1 MDNEINPLAKHSQ
14 HFSKYAMFYRGII
27 LKTRVHENARSLL
40 KKASCQPQLACIPLG
55 VLRMHTTRERYGGIS
70 MTFFSSLA
78 WTGISF
84 LLFTVLVAVISA
96 WKTRDEQLDT
106 AEGYFL
112 AGRGLPGVVIAG
124 SLLLTNLS
132 AEQLVGLNGQ
142 SWKTN
147 MGPIAWEV
155 GSMFTLL
162 VLAYYFLPKYL
173 KMGAMTIPS
182 LMEERYG
189 KGTKT
194 MFSLVI
200 VVMYSIL
207 NLPVILYSG
216 AVVFEQIFDISGILG
231 TSKFMAVAIL
241 CLIIGIIGGCYAIF
255 GGLKAVAVS
264 DTINGIGLIIGGL
277 MIPFLGFAALS
288 AATGGH
294 GIMDGIKY
302 MVEADPAKMNAI
314 NAWNAPEPEVPWPL
328 IITGMFFN
336 NLYWWC
342 TNQSFVQ
349 RSLAAKSLKEGQKGA
364 IFCGFLKCLGPLYLV
379 IPGVIAFYLPSIQDK
394 LAAAG
399 SSAID
404 FAYPALIAEIVPKP
418 VMGFFAAVMFGAI
431 LSSFNSVLN
440 SASTMFTLDLYRS
453 SINPKA
459 SDTKCVKVGKIYGT
473 IAGCIAIVIS
483 PFVMYAGG
491 ITTFLNSMSQ
501 FVSLPVLCTIL
512 GIFMFKRI
520 PKYMPK
526 VITVFHVVCYGAFLL
541 IKPCYPGSSN
551 PIHYLYAMAVLFPIE
566 LLIMWYLN
574 KYHPAEEYEIR
585 DVGAVDLTPW
595 KYRHIVSI
603 IGLLLALG
611 IYILFSPLGIA
622 A

>member
-1 MDNEINPLAKHSQ
+1 MA
-14 HFSKYAMFYRGII
+14 
-27 LKTRVHENARSLL
+27 
-40 KKASCQPQLACIPLG
+40 
-55 VLRMHTTRERYGGIS
+55 
-70 MTFFSSLA
+70 FFSSIA
-78 WTGISF
+78 WTLISF
-84 LLFTVLVAVISA
+84 VLFTVLVALISS
-96 WKTRDEQLDT
+96 WKTRGEDLDS

-142 SWKTN
+142 SWASN

-162 VLAYYFLPKYL
+162 ALAYYFLPQYL

-182 LMEERYG
+182 LMEVRYG

-216 AVVFEQIFDISGILG
+216 AVVFEQIFGISDMLG
-231 TSKFMAVAIL
+231 VSKFQSVAIL
-241 CLIIGIIGGCYAIF
+241 CLIIGVIGGCYAIF

-277 MIPFLGFAALS
+277 MVPFIGFAVLAS
-288 AATGGH
+288 QTGGS
-294 GIMDGIKY
+294 GIIDGIKY
-302 MVEADPAKMNAI
+302 IVQADPAKMNAV
-314 NAWNAPEPEVPWPL
+314 NAWNAAEPEVPWPL

-349 RSLAAKSLKEGQKGA
+349 RALAAKSLKEGQKGA

-379 IPGVIAFYLPSIQDK
+379 IPGIIAF
-394 LAAAG
+394 
-399 SSAID
+399 
-404 FAYPALIAEIVPKP
+404 YPALIAAIIPKP

-453 SINPKA
+453 AFKPDA
-459 SDTKCVKVGKIYGT
+459 SDANCVKVGKIYGT
-473 IAGCIAIVIS
+473 IAGCVSIVIA
-483 PFVMYAGG
+483 PFVMNASG

-512 GIFMFKRI
+512 GVFLFKRL
-520 PKYMPK
+520 PAYTPK
-526 VITVFHVVCYGAFLL
+526 VITIFHVVCYGAFLL
-541 IKPCYPGSSN
+541 IAPNYPGTDN
-551 PIHYLYAMAVLFPIE
+551 PIHYLYAMAVLFPVE
-566 LLIMWYLN
+566 LIIMWVLN
-574 KYHPAEEYEIR
+574 KYRPAEEYVPQ

-595 KYRHIVSI
+595 KYRHVVSI
-603 IGLLLALG
+603 VGLILAVA
-611 IYILFSPLGIA
+611 IYWVFSPLGIA

>member
-1 MDNEINPLAKHSQ
+1 
-14 HFSKYAMFYRGII
+14 
-27 LKTRVHENARSLL
+27 
-40 KKASCQPQLACIPLG
+40 
-55 VLRMHTTRERYGGIS
+55 
-70 MTFFSSLA
+70 MTFLNSTA
-78 WTGISF
+78 WIGISF
-84 LLFTVLVAVISA
+84 LMFTVMVAVISA
-96 WKTRDEQLDT
+96 IKTRNDNQES

-112 AGRGLPGVVIAG
+112 AGRGLPGIVIAG

-142 SWKTN
+142 SWASN

-162 VLAYYFLPKYL
+162 ALAYYFLPRYL

-182 LMEERYG
+182 LMEQRYG

-200 VVMYSIL
+200 VIMYSIL

-216 AVVFEQIFDISGILG
+216 AVVFEQMFNISDMLHI
-231 TSKFMAVAIL
+231 SKFQAVALLCIL
-241 CLIIGIIGGCYAIF
+241 VGVVGGCYAVF

-288 AATGGH
+288 AATGGD
-294 GIMDGIKY
+294 GIFDGIKY
-302 MVEADPAKMNAI
+302 IIDADPAKMNAI
-314 NAWNAPEPEVPWPL
+314 NSWDAAEPEVPWPL

-379 IPGVIAFYLPSIQDK
+379 VPGIIAFYLPSIQDK

-399 SSAID
+399 DSAID
-404 FAYPALIAEIVPKP
+404 FAYPAMITAIVPAP
-418 VMGFFAAVMFGAI
+418 VLGFFAAVLFGAI

-453 SINPKA
+453 IIKPNA
-459 SDTKCVKVGKIYGT
+459 TDIQCVKVGKIYG
-473 IAGCIAIVIS
+473 ILAGCVAIVIA

-512 GIFMFKRI
+512 GVFMFRRL
-520 PKYMPK
+520 PKYTPK
-526 VITVFHVVCYGAFLL
+526 LITALHVVVYGAFLL
-541 IKPCYPGSSN
+541 IAPNYPGTDT

-566 LLIMWYLN
+566 LLVMWYLN
-574 KYHPAEEYEIR
+574 KYHPEEEFVIE

-603 IGLLLALG
+603 IGIIFAVL
-611 IYILFSPLGIA
+611 IYVLFSPLGIA

>member
-1 MDNEINPLAKHSQ
+1 MS
-14 HFSKYAMFYRGII
+14 
-27 LKTRVHENARSLL
+27 
-40 KKASCQPQLACIPLG
+40 
-55 VLRMHTTRERYGGIS
+55 
-70 MTFFSSLA
+70 FFNSLA

-84 LLFTVLVAVISA
+84 LFFTALVAIISSV
-96 WKTRDEQLDT
+96 KTKGDDLES

-142 SWKTN
+142 SWVTN
-147 MGPIAWEV
+147 MSPIAWEV

-162 VLAYYFLPKYL
+162 VLAYYFLPRYL
-173 KMGAMTIPS
+173 KMGAMTSPS
-182 LMEERYG
+182 LMEQRYG
-189 KGTKT
+189 RGTKT
-194 MFSLVI
+194 MFSLIIVI
-200 VVMYSIL
+200 MYSIL

-216 AVVFEQIFDISGILG
+216 AVVFENIFDISGMLG
-231 TSKFMAVAIL
+231 MSKFAAVAVL
-241 CLIIGIIGGCYAIF
+241 CVIIGIIGGCYAIF

-277 MIPFLGFAALS
+277 LIPFIGLWVLGQELCN
-288 AATGGH
+288 GG
-294 GIMDGIKY
+294 GIADGFKY
-302 MVEADPAKMNAI
+302 IIEADPAKMNAI
-314 NAWNAPEPEVPWPL
+314 SAWNAPEPEVPWPL

-364 IFCGFLKCLGPLYLV
+364 IFCGFLKCMGPLYLV
-379 IPGVIAFYLPSIQDK
+379 LPGIIAFYLPSIQDK

-404 FAYPALIAEIVPKP
+404 FAYPALVSAIIPKP
-418 VMGFFAAVMFGAI
+418 VLGFFAAVMFGAI

-453 SINPKA
+453 SINPTA
-459 SDTKCVKVGKIYGT
+459 SDVHCVKVGKVYGT
-473 IAGCIAIVIS
+473 LAGIVAIIIS
-483 PFVMYAGG
+483 PFVMYANG

-512 GIFMFKRI
+512 GVFMFRRL
-520 PKYMPK
+520 PKYTPK
-526 VITVFHVVCYGAFLL
+526 LITAVHVIIYGAFLL
-541 IKPCYPGSSN
+541 MKPCYPGTEN
-551 PIHYLYAMAVLFPIE
+551 PIHYLYAMAVLFPVEMI
-566 LLIMWYLN
+566 IMWLLN
-574 KYHPAEEYEIR
+574 RYKAEEEFVVP

-595 KYRHIVSI
+595 KYRHVVSI
-603 IGLLLALG
+603 VGLVLAVA
-611 IYILFSPLGIA
+611 IYIYFSPLGIA

>member
-1 MDNEINPLAKHSQ
+1 
-14 HFSKYAMFYRGII
+14 
-27 LKTRVHENARSLL
+27 
-40 KKASCQPQLACIPLG
+40 
-55 VLRMHTTRERYGGIS
+55 
-70 MTFFSSLA
+70 MTFFNSIA
-78 WTGISF
+78 WTVISF
-84 LLFTVLVAVISA
+84 IFFTALVAIIASV
-96 WKTRDEQLDT
+96 KTRGDKLDS

-112 AGRGLPGVVIAG
+112 AGRGLSGIVIAG

-142 SWKTN
+142 SWKSN

-162 VLAYYFLPKYL
+162 VLAYYFLPRYL

-182 LMEERYG
+182 LMEVRYG
-189 KGTKT
+189 KSTKT

-216 AVVFEQIFDISGILG
+216 AVVFEQIFDISGMLG
-231 TSKFMAVAIL
+231 VTKFQSVAVL
-241 CLIIGIIGGCYAIF
+241 CLIIGIVGGCYAIF

-277 MIPFLGFAALS
+277 MVPFIGFAVLAS
-288 AATGGH
+288 QTGG
-294 GIMDGIKY
+294 DGIIDGIRY
-302 MVEADPAKMNAI
+302 ILEADPSKLNAV

-349 RSLAAKSLKEGQKGA
+349 RALAAKSLKEGQKGA

-379 IPGVIAFYLPSIQDK
+379 IPGLIAFYLPSIQGAI
-394 LAAAG
+394 AAAG
-399 SSAID
+399 DKAID
-404 FAYPALIAEIVPKP
+404 FAYPALIAAIIPKP
-418 VMGFFAAVMFGAI
+418 IMGFFAAVMFGAI

-453 SINPKA
+453 TFDPSA
-459 SDTKCVKVGKIYGT
+459 SDAKCVKVGKIYGT
-473 IAGCIAIVIS
+473 IAGCVSVVIA
-483 PFVMYAGG
+483 PFVMNAQG

-501 FVSLPVLCTIL
+501 FVSLPVLCAVL
-512 GIFMFKRI
+512 GVFLFKRL
-520 PKYMPK
+520 PAYTPK
-526 VITVFHVVCYGAFLL
+526 VITIFHVVCYGAFLL
-541 IKPCYPGSSN
+541 AKPCYPGTDN
-551 PIHYLYAMAVLFPIE
+551 PIHYLYAMAILFPVE
-566 LLIMWYLN
+566 LLIMWALN
-574 KYHPAEEYEIR
+574 KYRPGEEYVPQ

-595 KYRHIVSI
+595 KYRHVVSI
-603 IGLLLALG
+603 IGLLLAVA

>member
-1 MDNEINPLAKHSQ
+1 MS
-14 HFSKYAMFYRGII
+14 FF
-27 LKTRVHENARSLL
+27 
-40 KKASCQPQLACIPLG
+40 
-55 VLRMHTTRERYGGIS
+55 HTT
-70 MTFFSSLA
+70 L
-78 WTGISF
+78 WTIVSF
-84 LLFTVLVAVISA
+84 LVFTGGVALVSS
-96 WKTRDEQLDT
+96 WKTKGEDLQS

-142 SWKTN
+142 SWKSN

-162 VLAYYFLPKYL
+162 ALAYYFLPRFL

-182 LMEERYG
+182 LMETRYG

-200 VVMYSIL
+200 VIMYSIL

-216 AVVFEQIFDISGILG
+216 AVVFEQIFGISTMLGI
-231 TSKFMAVAIL
+231 TKFQSVAVL

-264 DTINGIGLIIGGL
+264 DTINGVGLIIGGL
-277 MIPFLGFAALS
+277 LVPFIGFTVLAHQ
-288 AATGGH
+288 TGGSS
-294 GIMDGIKY
+294 ILDGIQY
-302 MVEADPAKMNAI
+302 VIHADPAKMNAI
-314 NAWNAPEPEVPWPL
+314 NAWNAAEPEVPWPL

-349 RSLAAKSLKEGQKGA
+349 RALAAKSLKEGQKGA
-364 IFCGFLKCLGPLYLV
+364 IFCGFLKCMGPLYLV
-379 IPGVIAFYLPSIQDK
+379 IPGIIAFYLPSIQDK
-394 LAAAG
+394 LSAAG
-399 SSAID
+399 TAAID
-404 FAYPALIAEIVPKP
+404 FAYPTLIAEIIPTP

-453 SINPKA
+453 SINTKA
-459 SDTKCVKVGKIYGT
+459 SDAHCVKVGKIYGT
-473 IAGCIAIVIS
+473 IAGALAIVVA
-483 PFVMYAGG
+483 PFVMNASG

-512 GIFMFKRI
+512 GVFLFPRL
-520 PKYMPK
+520 PKYAPK
-526 VITVFHVVCYGAFLL
+526 LVTAVHVVCYAAFLL
-541 IKPCYPGSSN
+541 LKPCYPGSEN
-551 PIHYLYAMAVLFPIE
+551 PVHYLYAMAILFPVE
-566 LLIMWYLN
+566 LIIMWFLN
-574 KYHPAEEYEIR
+574 KYRPSSDVYVMQ

-595 KYRHIVSI
+595 KYRHLVSV
-603 IGLLLALG
+603 IGIAIAIG
-611 IYILFSPLGIA
+611 IYIFFSPLGIA

>member
-1 MDNEINPLAKHSQ
+1 MS
-14 HFSKYAMFYRGII
+14 
-27 LKTRVHENARSLL
+27 
-40 KKASCQPQLACIPLG
+40 
-55 VLRMHTTRERYGGIS
+55 
-70 MTFFSSLA
+70 FFNSLA

-84 LLFTVLVAVISA
+84 LFFTALVAIIASV
-96 WKTRDEQLDT
+96 KTKGDDLES

-142 SWKTN
+142 SWVTN
-147 MGPIAWEV
+147 MSPIAWEV

-162 VLAYYFLPKYL
+162 VLAYYFLPRYL

-182 LMEERYG
+182 LMEQRYG
-189 KGTKT
+189 RGTKT
-194 MFSLVI
+194 MFSLIIVI
-200 VVMYSIL
+200 MYSIL

-216 AVVFEQIFDISGILG
+216 AVVFENIFDISGMLG
-231 TSKFMAVAIL
+231 MSKFAAVAVL
-241 CLIIGIIGGCYAIF
+241 CVIIGIIGGCYAIF

-277 MIPFLGFAALS
+277 LIPFIGLWVLGQELCN
-288 AATGGH
+288 GG
-294 GIMDGIKY
+294 GIADGFKY
-302 MVEADPAKMNAI
+302 IIEADPAKMNAI
-314 NAWNAPEPEVPWPL
+314 SAWNAPEPEVPWPL

-364 IFCGFLKCLGPLYLV
+364 IFCGFLKCMGPLYLV
-379 IPGVIAFYLPSIQDK
+379 LPGIIAFYLPSIQDK

-404 FAYPALIAEIVPKP
+404 FAYPALVSAIIPKP
-418 VMGFFAAVMFGAI
+418 VLGFFAAVMFGAI

-453 SINPKA
+453 SINPTA
-459 SDTKCVKVGKIYGT
+459 SDVHCVKVGKVYGT
-473 IAGCIAIVIS
+473 LAGIVAIIIS
-483 PFVMYAGG
+483 PFVMYANG

-512 GIFMFKRI
+512 GVFMFRRL
-520 PKYMPK
+520 PKYTPK
-526 VITVFHVVCYGAFLL
+526 LITAVHVIIYGAFLL
-541 IKPCYPGSSN
+541 MKPCYPGTEN
-551 PIHYLYAMAVLFPIE
+551 PIHYLYAMAVLFPVEMI
-566 LLIMWYLN
+566 IMWLLN
-574 KYHPAEEYEIR
+574 RYKAEEEFVVP

-595 KYRHIVSI
+595 KYRHVVSI
-603 IGLLLALG
+603 VGLVLAVA
-611 IYILFSPLGIA
+611 IYIYFSPLGIA

>member
-1 MDNEINPLAKHSQ
+1 MRNL
-14 HFSKYAMFYRGII
+14 
-27 LKTRVHENARSLL
+27 
-40 KKASCQPQLACIPLG
+40 CI
-55 VLRMHTTRERYGGIS
+55 
-70 MTFFSSLA
+70 
-78 WTGISF
+78 
-84 LLFTVLVAVISA
+84 FTILVAVISYV
-96 WKTRDEQLDT
+96 KTKGDDQTT
-106 AEGYFL
+106 ADGYFL

-132 AEQLVGLNGQ
+132 AEQLVGTNGQ
-142 SWKTN
+142 TWAIGMSP
-147 MGPIAWEV
+147 MAFEV
-155 GSMFTLL
+155 MAATALI
-162 VLAYYFLPKYL
+162 VLALFAAPRYL
-173 KMGAMTIPS
+173 KSGITTIPQ
-182 LMEERYG
+182 LLGERYDRP
-189 KGTKT
+189 TKLW
-194 MFSLVI
+194 FSI
-200 VVMYSIL
+200 AYIIL
-207 NLPVILYSG
+207 YLFVQIPVILYSG
-216 AVVFEQIFDISGILG
+216 SLVFENIFNLSGILG
-231 TSKFMAVAIL
+231 ITKFQSIVIL
-241 CLIIGIIGGCYAIF
+241 CILITIIGSIYAIF

-264 DTINGIGLIIGGL
+264 DTINGVGLLIGGL
-277 MIPFLGFAALS
+277 MIPFLALNVL
-288 AATGGH
+288 GH
-294 GIMDGIKY
+294 ASGSESSVAIMDGVRYLIHNHAD
-302 MVEADPAKMNAI
+302 MLNSIAPAQSEAPA
-314 NAWNAPEPEVPWPL
+314 VPWPTVFL
-328 IITGMFFN
+328 GLVFLGFQS
-336 NLYWWC
+336 WC
-342 TNQSFVQ
+342 THQSFIQ
-349 RSLAAKSLKEGQKGA
+349 RVLAAENLKEAQKGA
-364 IFCGFLKCLGPLYLV
+364 LYCAFLKILGFMFLAL
-379 IPGVIAFYLPSIQDK
+379 PGVIAY
-394 LAAAG
+394 
-399 SSAID
+399 AIFNIEGTQVSMMD
-404 FAYPALIAEIVPKP
+404 DAYPALITRVVPQP

-603 IGLLLALG
+603 IGLLLAIG

>member
-1 MDNEINPLAKHSQ
+1 
-14 HFSKYAMFYRGII
+14 
-27 LKTRVHENARSLL
+27 
-40 KKASCQPQLACIPLG
+40 
-55 VLRMHTTRERYGGIS
+55 

-349 RSLAAKSLKEGQKGA
+349 RALAAKSLKEGQKGA
-364 IFCGFLKCLGPLYLV
+364 IYCGFLKTIGFFYLV
-379 IPGVIAFYLPSIQDK
+379 LPGVIAYHLPSIQDK

-404 FAYPALIAEIVPKP
+404 FAYPALVSAVVPKP
-418 VMGFFAAVMFGAI
+418 VMGFFAAVLFGAI

-440 SASTMFTLDLYRS
+440 SASTMFTLDLYRTA
-453 SINPKA
+453 INPKA
-459 SDTKCVKVGKIYGT
+459 SDMQCVKVGKIYGT
-473 IAGCIAIVIS
+473 CAGAVAICVA
-483 PFVMYAGG
+483 PFVMFAQG

-501 FVSLPVLCTIL
+501 FVSLPILFTVLGAL
-512 GIFMFKRI
+512 IFRKA
-520 PKYMPK
+520 PKYAPK
-526 VITVFHVVCYGAFLL
+526 VITAVHVIAYGAFMIL
-541 IKPCYPGSSN
+541 KPCYPTSGE
-551 PIHYLYAMAVLFPIE
+551 PIHYLYAIAVLFVVE
-566 LLIMWYLN
+566 FAIMWYLN

>member
-1 MDNEINPLAKHSQ
+1 MA
-14 HFSKYAMFYRGII
+14 
-27 LKTRVHENARSLL
+27 
-40 KKASCQPQLACIPLG
+40 
-55 VLRMHTTRERYGGIS
+55 
-70 MTFFSSLA
+70 FFSSTI
-78 WTGISF
+78 WIMISF
-84 LLFTVLVAVISA
+84 LLFTALVAIISS
-96 WKTRDEQLDT
+96 WKTRGEDLES

-142 SWKTN
+142 SWKSN

-162 VLAYYFLPKYL
+162 VLAYYFLPRYL

-182 LMEERYG
+182 LMEVRYG

-194 MFSLVI
+194 MFSAIIVI
-200 VVMYSIL
+200 MYSIL

-216 AVVFEQIFDISGILG
+216 AVVFERIFGISSMLG
-231 TSKFMAVAIL
+231 VSVFQSVAIL
-241 CLIIGIIGGCYAIF
+241 CVVIGIIGGCYAIF

-277 MIPFLGFAALS
+277 MVPFIGFAVLAQQ
-288 AATGGH
+288 TGGN
-294 GIMDGIKY
+294 GILDGIRY
-302 MVEADPAKMNAI
+302 IVQADPAKMNAV

-379 IPGVIAFYLPSIQDK
+379 IPGIIAFYLPSIQDS

-399 SSAID
+399 KGAID
-404 FAYPALIAEIVPKP
+404 FAYPALIAEIIPKP
-418 VMGFFAAVMFGAI
+418 IMGFFAAVMFGAI

-453 SINPKA
+453 AVNPSA
-459 SDTKCVKVGKIYGT
+459 SDVKCVKVGKIYGT
-473 IAGCIAIVIS
+473 IAGCISIVIA
-483 PFVMYAGG
+483 PFVMNAEG

-512 GIFMFKRI
+512 GVFMFKHLPAYT
-520 PKYMPK
+520 PKIITAVH
-526 VITVFHVVCYGAFLL
+526 VICYGSFLL
-541 IKPCYPGSSN
+541 LAPCYPGTTN
-551 PIHYLYAMAVLFPIE
+551 QIHYLYAMAVLFPIE
-566 LLIMWYLN
+566 LAIMWALD
-574 KYHPAEEYEIR
+574 KFRPAEAYVLQ

-595 KYRHIVSI
+595 KYRHVVSI
-603 IGLLLALG
+603 TGLVLAVA
-611 IYILFSPLGIA
+611 IYIVFSPLGIA

>member
-1 MDNEINPLAKHSQ
+1 MIWIAL
-14 HFSKYAMFYRGII
+14 
-27 LKTRVHENARSLL
+27 
-40 KKASCQPQLACIPLG
+40 
-55 VLRMHTTRERYGGIS
+55 
-70 MTFFSSLA
+70 
-78 WTGISF
+78 SF
-84 LLFTVLVAVISA
+84 LFFTVMVAVISA
-96 WKTRDEQLDT
+96 WKTRDDKLDT

-112 AGRGLPGVVIAG
+112 AGRGLPGIVIAG

-132 AEQLVGLNGQ
+132 AEQLVGTNGQ
-142 SWKTN
+142 GWASN
-147 MGPIAWEV
+147 MSPIGWEV
-155 GSMFTLL
+155 GALFTLFA
-162 VLAYYFLPKYL
+162 LALWFLPTYL
-173 KMGAMTIPS
+173 KMGTTTIPQ
-182 LMEERYG
+182 LMEARFG
-189 KGTKT
+189 RGTKL
-194 MFSLVI
+194 MFSFVI

-216 AVVFEQIFDISGILG
+216 AVVFENIFDISGIFG
-231 TSKFMAVAIL
+231 ISKFTAVAIL
-241 CLIIGIIGGCYAIF
+241 CVVIAIF

-277 MIPFLGFAALS
+277 MIPFLAL
-288 AATGGH
+288 ALLGHETTGG
-294 GIMDGIKY
+294 GLVEGVKY
-302 MVEADPAKMNAI
+302 LVQTEPEKL
-314 NAWNAPEPEVPWPL
+314 NAWASWDAAEPALPWPL
-328 IITGMFFN
+328 IFTGMFFN

-364 IFCGFLKCLGPLYLV
+364 IYCGFLKTIGFFYLV
-379 IPGVIAFYLPSIQDK
+379 LPGVIAYHLPSIQDK

>member
-1 MDNEINPLAKHSQ
+1 MS
-14 HFSKYAMFYRGII
+14 
-27 LKTRVHENARSLL
+27 
-40 KKASCQPQLACIPLG
+40 
-55 VLRMHTTRERYGGIS
+55 
-70 MTFFSSLA
+70 FFNSLA

-84 LLFTVLVAVISA
+84 LFFTALVAIISSV
-96 WKTRDEQLDT
+96 KTKGDDLES

-142 SWKTN
+142 SWVTN
-147 MGPIAWEV
+147 MSPIAWEV

-162 VLAYYFLPKYL
+162 VLAYYFLPRYL

-182 LMEERYG
+182 LMEQRYG
-189 KGTKT
+189 RGTKT
-194 MFSLVI
+194 MFSLIIVI
-200 VVMYSIL
+200 MYSIL

-216 AVVFEQIFDISGILG
+216 AVVFENIFDISGMLG
-231 TSKFMAVAIL
+231 MSKFAAVAVL
-241 CLIIGIIGGCYAIF
+241 CVIIGIIGGCYAIF

-277 MIPFLGFAALS
+277 LIPFIGLWVLGQELCN
-288 AATGGH
+288 GG
-294 GIMDGIKY
+294 GIADGFKY
-302 MVEADPAKMNAI
+302 IIEADPAKMNAI
-314 NAWNAPEPEVPWPL
+314 SAWNAPEPEVPWPL

-364 IFCGFLKCLGPLYLV
+364 IFCGFLKCMGPLYLV
-379 IPGVIAFYLPSIQDK
+379 LPGIIAFYLPSIQDK

-404 FAYPALIAEIVPKP
+404 FAYPALVSAIIPKP
-418 VMGFFAAVMFGAI
+418 VLGFFAAVMFGAI

-453 SINPKA
+453 SINPTA
-459 SDTKCVKVGKIYGT
+459 SDVHCVKVGKVYGT
-473 IAGCIAIVIS
+473 LAGIVAIIIS
-483 PFVMYAGG
+483 PFVMYANG

-512 GIFMFKRI
+512 GVFMFRRLPTNTPNRI
-520 PKYMPK
+520 TPDP
-526 VITVFHVVCYGAFLL
+526 VIIYGAFLL
-541 IKPCYPGSSN
+541 MKPCYPGTEN
-551 PIHYLYAMAVLFPIE
+551 PIHYLYAMAVLFPVEMI
-566 LLIMWYLN
+566 IMWLLN
-574 KYHPAEEYEIR
+574 RYKAEEEFVVP

-595 KYRHIVSI
+595 KYRHVVSI
-603 IGLLLALG
+603 VGLVLAVA
-611 IYILFSPLGIA
+611 IYIYFSPLGIA